1 MSGEFLQE
9 LKGNVEQYEIEQ
21 AQEQANRIRS
31 VANGYV
37 SLMRKRLRESSETR
51 GRIWAT
57 LTPED
62 SMTTH
67 PLKYEALDLARADF
81 AFEGFEAKVEDTTF
95 IPKTNG
101 SLDLCVIPTKEL
113 SVWHVPETPTQ
124 E

>member
-81 AFEGFEAKVEDTTF
+81 ALEGFQTKVEDRTLYPNTVGP
-95 IPKTNG
+95 IDERGIK
-101 SLDLCVIPTKEL
+101 TKEL
-113 SVWHVPETPTQ
+113 RVWHVPETPTQ